1 MNTKN
6 FNRRQ
11 VSAVLGAG
19 LLLPIAVAAQSGAA
33 GDSIVLG
40 QSTTLSGPL
49 GDLGQEVLKGSKVFF
64 DALNAKGGVN
74 GRKVVLDSKDDAYD
88 AKKTIENV
96 EGFIS
101 ADVLA
106 LFGTFGT
113 PNNEA
118 LIPVAQK
125 AGLPLL
131 MPFTG
136 APSIRK
142 PEYRN
147 VFNLRASYADEA
159 DKLIQHLTTIGF
171 KRIGIAYQ
179 NNSFGKEVL
188 AAANESLEQRKLK
201 AVAVAA
207 VENNASDAAAAVTK
221 LLAAQPDALVLG
233 LAGKPTI
240 ETIKTVNKSRK
251 GLQMYALSVLAT
263 AGNLKALGD
272 DGTGVAIAQ
281 VVPFPNN
288 AVLPIVR
295 EYQQAMKAAGHTE
308 FSHLSLEGYI
318 NAKVA
323 AEGLRRAGKGLT
335 RESLV
340 TAMQSLKNY
349 DVGGMEVSFSRGGAS
364 ASRFVELTVINSQ
377 GKLVK

>member
-1 MNTKN
+1 MNTN
-6 FNRRQ
+6 CFNRRQ
-11 VSAVLGAG
+11 FSTALSVGLISPATVMAQAG
-19 LLLPIAVAAQSGAA
+19 VT

-49 GDLGQEVLKGSKVFF
+49 GDLGQEVLKGSKVYF
-64 DALNAKGGVN
+64 DALNAKGGIN
-74 GRKVVLDSKDDAYD
+74 GRKIVLDSKDDAYD
-88 AKKTIENV
+88 AKKTVENV
-96 EGFIS
+96 EAFIS

-125 AGLPLL
+125 AGLPVL

-142 PEYRN
+142 PEYRS

-188 AAANESLEQRKLK
+188 AAAVESLEQRKLK
-201 AVAVAA
+201 PVAVAS
-207 VENNASDAAAAVTK
+207 VENNASDAPAAVAK

-233 LAGKPTI
+233 VAGKPTI

-272 DGTGVAIAQ
+272 DGSGVAIAQ

-288 AVLPIVR
+288 SVLPIVR

-308 FSHLSLEGYI
+308 FTHLSLEGYI

-323 AEGLRRAGKGLT
+323 AEGLRRAGRNLT

-340 TAMQSLKNY
+340 TAMQSLKSF
-349 DVGGMEVSFSRGGAS
+349 DVGGMEVAFTRGGAS